1 MIFDDSDSDVDSV
14 GEPDVAGTAYQEAL
28 TSTDGFTRG
37 SGGRIKFNKDTKK
50 RRRENAVEDEDVE
63 MAEVEPARQTVKK
76 KSDLKLGHEFRAKVW
91 IRIHGFLESM
101 LTVVSRARRRP
112 VEISRKM
119 AGLTHMRTF
128 P

>member
-1 MIFDDSDSDVDSV
+1 
-14 GEPDVAGTAYQEAL
+14 
-28 TSTDGFTRG
+28 
-37 SGGRIKFNKDTKK
+37 
-50 RRRENAVEDEDVE
+50 
-63 MAEVEPARQTVKK
+63 MAEVEPARPTVKK

-101 LTVVSRARRRP
+101 LTVVPHARRRP
-112 VEISRKM
+112 VETSRKM